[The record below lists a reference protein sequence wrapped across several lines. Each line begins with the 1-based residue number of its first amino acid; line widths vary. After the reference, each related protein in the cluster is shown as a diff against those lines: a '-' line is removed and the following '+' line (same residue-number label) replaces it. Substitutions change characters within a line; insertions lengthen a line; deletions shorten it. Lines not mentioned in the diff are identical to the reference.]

1 MSKFSTL
8 NYLINSYY
16 AGKKEVEILQDNEF
30 NEFNMDFNQPG
41 FEPSQSSIDAILNF
55 ASQLGVLKSDNVG
68 NIELNLNWIWKSI

>member
-16 AGKKEVEILQDNEF
+16 AGKKEVEILHLDNSDELDV
-30 NEFNMDFNQPG
+30 DFNSIG

-55 ASQLGVLKSDNVG
+55 ASQLEVLKSGNVG
-68 NIELNLNWIWKSI
+68 NIELNLN

>member
-16 AGKKEVEILQDNEF
+16 AGKKEIEILQSNDSNEF
-30 NEFNMDFNQPG
+30 DLNQLG

-55 ASQLGVLKSDNVG
+55 ASQFGVIKSGNVG
-68 NIELNLNWIWKSI
+68 NIELNLN

>member
-16 AGKKEVEILQDNEF
+16 AGKKEVEVLHLNDSVESDD
-30 NEFNMDFNQPG
+30 DFNLSG

-55 ASQLGVLKSDNVG
+55 ASQLEVLRSGNIG
-68 NIELNLNWIWKSI
+68 NIELNLN